1 MLDNFNNNKDMKL
14 DPQVASQMLSS
25 IFDACAIEQ
34 NSVPLEVLTSYSNYR
49 KERFLAQKVILAVVM
64 ILFFLL
70 PILFVTPKFSLTQ
83 VEGEIP
89 GSPYVE
95 LVATH
100 LVPMD
105 KIEASID
112 GTKMPVYEIANGSY
126 QVVPNKNGQLDV
138 TITLI
143 NDQHTT
149 KSIEITD
156 VDTTSPILIS
166 SEQEDGF
173 LTIYFEENSGMLD
186 YENIFAQTADGT
198 ISKPISYDEK
208 ALSVT
213 FRYPEEALN
222 IFVSDRSENTLQIA
236 VSLK

>member
-213 FRYPEEALN
+213 VRYPEEALN

>member
-1 MLDNFNNNKDMKL
+1 MKL

-83 VEGEIP
+83 VDGEIP

-95 LVATH
+95 LVVTH
-100 LVPMD
+100 LVPMN

-112 GTKMPVYEIANGSY
+112 GTKMPVYEIANGTY

-143 NDQHTT
+143 NDQYTT

-166 SEQEDGF
+166 SEQEDGL

-198 ISKPISYDEK
+198 ISKPVSYDEK

-222 IFVSDRSENTLQIA
+222 IFVSDRSENTLQIV